1 MHDLNK
7 ASAAGIPVPGRRMK
21 VDPMYFVKMIK
32 MAKLTV
38 LCIEDDIANA
48 LYLICTSARM
58 EKVGD

>member
-1 MHDLNK
+1 MFSFKQGQRGWHFSPL
-7 ASAAGIPVPGRRMK
+7 GK
-21 VDPMYFVKMIK
+21 VDRMYFVKMIK

-38 LCIEDDIANA
+38 LCIEDNIANA